1 MQNAPVFSGQ
11 KLNGRVII
19 AELLR
24 NMELGAFEMAYSTLL
39 PCVFSVYLH
48 PEDHA
53 RLSGV
58 FPLIADDAR
67 RALASRVAELNAAP
81 ARFGIGMRK
90 KKERKEF
97 RIAAK
102 DWVIDLFADIENTVP
117 LGDVEI
123 HSELSEAPQ
132 PTFQGVRTTLM
143 NREPS
148 VTATRPGAGTPAPAP
163 APHADTRK
171 RSDRIFAEIRYE
183 DETGPQLFLITQ
195 NHVRIGRGAED
206 EPMDLALYTND
217 EVSREHMQLR
227 RDAATGQFFILD
239 RSTNGTWIDGKRL
252 KRDTE
257 QPLPERAEI
266 GVADVLTLLFQ
277 VRR

>member
-1 MQNAPVFSGQ
+1 VLSGQ

-19 AELLR
+19 SELLR

-67 RALASRVAELNAAP
+67 RGLGSRVAELNATP
-81 ARFGIGMRK
+81 ARFGLRK
-90 KKERKEF
+90 KKEQKEF

-102 DWVIDLFADIENTVP
+102 DWVIDFFADTENAVP

-148 VTATRPGAGTPAPAP
+148 VTATRSGAST
-163 APHADTRK
+163 HTDTRK
-171 RSDRIFAEIRYE
+171 RSDRIYAEIRYE
-183 DETGPQLFLITQ
+183 DETGPQLFLVTQ
-195 NHVRIGRGAED
+195 NQVRIGRGAED

-217 EVSREHMQLR
+217 EVSREHLHLR

-239 RSTNGTWIDGKRL
+239 RSTNGTWLEGKRL
-252 KRDTE
+252 KRDVE
-257 QPLPERAEI
+257 LALPERAEI